1 MAGKFVL
8 KKTKAGNFV
17 FNLVASNGQNILSS
31 ESYKSKRSA
40 LNGIESVRKNAGK
53 KSNFEERMGKNK
65 KPYFVLL
72 AANKEIIGQSQM
84 YSSNTNMRN
93 GIASVKANAKSA
105 ALDDT
110 TAKK

>member
-1 MAGKFVL
+1 MAGKFIL

-17 FNLVASNGQNILSS
+17 FNLVASNGQNILTS
-31 ESYKSKRSA
+31 ESYKSKRAA

-53 KSNFEERMGKNK
+53 QSNYEERMGRNR

-84 YSSNTNMRN
+84 YASNTNMRN
-93 GIASVKANAKSA
+93 GRAAVKANARA
-105 ALDDT
+105 ALLEDT

>member
-17 FNLVASNGQNILSS
+17 FNLVASNGQNILTS
-31 ESYKSKRSA
+31 EAYKSRRAA

-53 KSNFEERMGKNK
+53 QSNYEARVARNK

-72 AANKEIIGQSQM
+72 AANKEIIGQSEM
-84 YSSNTNMRN
+84 YASNANMRN
-93 GIASVKANAKSA
+93 GMASVKANARSA
-105 ALDDT
+105 ALEDT
-110 TAKK
+110 TA

>member
-8 KKTKAGNFV
+8 KKTKTGNFL

-31 ESYKSKRSA
+31 ESYKSRSAA

-53 KSNFEERMGKNK
+53 ASNFEERRGSNN

-72 AANKEIIGQSQM
+72 ASNKEVIGKSQM
-84 YSSNTNMRN
+84 YASASNMRS
-93 GIASVKANAKSA
+93 GMASVKANARSA
-105 ALDDT
+105 ALEDT
-110 TAKK
+110 TTKK

>member
-1 MAGKFVL
+1 MAGKFVV

-31 ESYKSKRSA
+31 ESYKSRRA
-40 LNGIESVRKNAGK
+40 ARNGVESVRKNAGK
-53 KSNFEERMGKNK
+53 KSNYEARMGKNK

-84 YSSNTNMRN
+84 YSSNAKMRN
-93 GIASVKANAKSA
+93 GMESVKANARSA
-105 ALDDT
+105 ALEDT
-110 TAKK
+110 TAM

>member
-8 KKTKAGNFV
+8 KKTKVGNFV
-17 FNLVASNGQNILSS
+17 FHLVASNGKTILTS

-53 KSNFEERMGKNK
+53 KTNYEERTGKNK

-72 AANKEIIGQSQM
+72 AVNKEIIGQSQM
-84 YSSNTNMRN
+84 YSSTFSMRN
-93 GIASVKANAKSA
+93 GMASVKANARSA

-110 TAKK
+110 TSK